1 VLLSTLCAERMTRC
15 HIQLIWLPVIL
26 LRNVH
31 VGGSVSLYAYNMC
44 LYTCLALIA
53 FVLFFLCRFLRK
65 IEDILNS
72 DYAHQNKFVAASPS
86 SLNAV

>member
-1 VLLSTLCAERMTRC
+1 MAT
-15 HIQLIWLPVIL
+15 PVMS
-26 LRNVH
+26 LRNIH

>member
-1 VLLSTLCAERMTRC
+1 MARC
-15 HIQLIWLPVIL
+15 HIQFSMAACNVTA
-26 LRNVH
+26 NVH
-31 VGGSVSLYAYNMC
+31 VGGSASLNAYNIC

-53 FVLFFLCRFLRK
+53 FLLFYLCRFLRK